1 VDAYGRI
8 NSSAQA
14 YIEAQKGYTASGGS
28 TQAVISQIISELN
41 SLPAVQS
48 YEQQNLALLGQIAQA
63 TGSTSTSTGGNKT
76 TSDQILA
83 RLMQDS
89 LLSYSRAEAAS
100 VYNSIANN
108 TGNSVSYLANIAYH
122 SQLMANQLISGV
134 MNVRSEYRAGGLA
147 TFEAGGFH
155 TGGLRLVG
163 ERGPEL
169 EVTGP
174 SRIFNAQQTRSML
187 QGSGGASS
195 EEIRGLREDV
205 RRLTAVV
212 AAGANANLGKQDA
225 IVTNTRRV
233 ADRAELMAA
242 RP

>member
-1 VDAYGRI
+1 M
-8 NSSAQA
+8 
-14 YIEAQKGYTASGGS
+14 E
-28 TQAVISQIISELN
+28 
-41 SLPAVQS
+41 
-48 YEQQNLALLGQIAQA
+48 
-63 TGSTSTSTGGNKT
+63 
-76 TSDQILA
+76 
-83 RLMQDS
+83 DS
-89 LLSYSRAEAAS
+89 FLSYSRAEVAS
-100 VYNSIANN
+100 VYNAIANN
-108 TGNSVSYLANIAYH
+108 TATSAGYLAQIAYH
-122 SQLMANQLISGV
+122 TQLTANQLISGV
-134 MNVRSEYRAGGLA
+134 MNVRSEYRGGGLA

-187 QGSGGASS
+187 QGSGGASA

-212 AAGANANLGKQDA
+212 AAGANANLDKQDA